1 MRSMEINDTEMYDYF
16 EKLLYGGK
24 NKNGLKK
31 AWKKEISPQEYGLT
45 EKNIHS
51 ILGSKELLYGKED
64 AKRQICLLEGM
75 QKFLHEYV
83 GIEGLEELL
92 VNNYGT
98 IENSIFFEHDACGNP
113 VNIREHA
120 KHQMK
125 NAFLGSVLLLE
136 FDLLKNVSE
145 TVYQA
150 KGSAARYLLSQAEQL
165 YLEKNGKKAEIGS
178 EDYRQKILDRLE
190 GWSYKIF
197 MVSSMLH
204 DIGYPLEF
212 YLRSAQTLADYPPYL
227 KILSPTVKAEFAE
240 IKALLLESQ
249 LFRQVDHKEIKEKYA
264 VNNHGVLSAVSLLMH
279 FYYGGKI
286 YSMNTED
293 RCIIEMSAIAIY
305 RHTDRFQNGFR
316 MVYQEDPISYMV
328 RLCDDLQ
335 EWNRF
340 RLLINDKHNYL
351 QCSNCGKIL
360 LEEEREYQCTGCD
373 CKYEKI
379 TQINN
384 RKVNYICLCDSLSIE
399 TVGGHIKITFS
410 FDLMKQLEILLDD
423 YTAVIK
429 SRGDLGKV
437 ENLLKDQSM
446 VPAIEIDYFL
456 SNNPVCIIEKMIM
469 NGSKSWDAA
478 DKRISEWLEK
488 QGEGKKKDYLKAFYR
503 DFLEKRGENPFGKEV
518 ENNVLCYETEVQDY
532 VKKNYG
538 EIYSIYNALK
548 N

>member
-1 MRSMEINDTEMYDYF
+1 MTRQCMIILKSCCMEGR
-16 EKLLYGGK
+16 KK
-24 NKNGLKK
+24 NRLKK
-31 AWKKEISPQEYGLT
+31 DWKKQTSPQEYGLT
-45 EKNIHS
+45 ENNISS

-64 AKRQICLLEGM
+64 AKRQICLLESM

-92 VNNYGT
+92 VNNYGA

-136 FDLLKNVSE
+136 FGLLKNVSE

-305 RHTDRFQNGFR
+305 RHTDRFKNGFR

-340 RLLINDKHNYL
+340 RILINDKHNYL

-360 LEEEREYQCTGCD
+360 LEEERKYQCTGCE

-399 TVGGHIKITFS
+399 KAEDHIKITFV

-429 SRGDLGKV
+429 SKKDLEKV
-437 ENLLKDQSM
+437 ETLLKDQRM
-446 VPAIEIDYFL
+446 VPAVEIDYFL
-456 SNNPVCIIEKMIM
+456 SNNPVHIIERMIM
-469 NGSKSWDAA
+469 NGSETWEDG
-478 DKRISEWLEK
+478 DKRVRGWLDK
-488 QGEGKKKDYLKAFYR
+488 QKEGKKKEYLEAFYR
-503 DFLEKRGENPFGKEV
+503 DFSEKRKENPFGKEL
-518 ENNVLCYETEVQDY
+518 ENNVLCHESEVQDY
-532 VKKNYG
+532 VKTNYG
-538 EIYSIYNALK
+538 EIYSLYKAL
-548 N
+548 NE

>member
-16 EKLLYGGK
+16 EKLLYGEK
-24 NKNGLKK
+24 NENGLKK

-360 LEEEREYQCTGCD
+360 LEEEREYQCTGCE

-399 TVGGHIKITFS
+399 KVENHIKIIFS

-429 SRGDLGKV
+429 SKKDLEKV

-446 VPAIEIDYFL
+446 VPSVEIDYFL
-456 SNNPVCIIEKMIM
+456 SNNPVHIIERMIM
-469 NGSKSWDAA
+469 NGSETWEDG
-478 DKRISEWLEK
+478 DKRVRGWLDK
-488 QGEGKKKDYLKAFYR
+488 QKEGKKKEYLEVFYC
-503 DFLEKRGENPFGKEV
+503 DFLEKREENPFGKEV
-518 ENNVLCYETEVQDY
+518 ENNVLCYETEVQEY
-532 VKKNYG
+532 VKKYYG
-538 EIYSIYNALK
+538 EIYSFYKALK
-548 N
+548 